1 MEGEM
6 KNMEIRMNQK
16 TFIIA
21 LIVLLLSML
30 LPAFSLAQTAVPEH
44 TDSFT

>member
-1 MEGEM
+1 
-6 KNMEIRMNQK
+6 MEIRMRQK

-21 LIVLLLSML
+21 LIVLLLSTL